1 MRTRTL
7 GLTLFATA
15 AIVVSA
21 CTGAATPAPP
31 TQAPTDA
38 PPATDAPATDAP
50 PPTDAPTAWKIGVV
64 TDVGTLDDK
73 NFNQFTWEGAVAGAT
88 AIGGTAQPIVTQNS
102 ADYAKNIQAF
112 IDQDYD
118 IIVTIGFALADATA
132 VAAKANPD
140 VQFIGVDQAPC
151 LNANGDPDPTFSDC
165 SGQMPANY
173 QGLVYAEQEPG
184 YLAGIAAANITK
196 SKVIGAIGGAAFIP
210 PVVRYIK
217 GYING
222 AHSVDP
228 SIQVK
233 VAYVSDDLNKAF
245 NDPAG
250 GKAFATQFIQQNTG
264 LDVLFQVAG
273 KTGNGVLAA
282 ACDAN
287 INAIGVDVDQHE
299 STPETAKCTVTS
311 AEKKLAITVQQAI
324 ERVAAGTAQGGVIPN
339 DAKNDG
345 IGLSPYYEHAS
356 MLSGAQAAIDA
367 AFAGFK
373 DGSVDPCSP
382 ANCTDPFE

>member
-1 MRTRTL
+1 MRTRSI
-7 GLTLFATA
+7 GLSLFATA
-15 AIVVSA
+15 AIVVAA
-21 CTGAATPAPP
+21 CTGGGTPAPATPAPVTP
-31 TQAPTDA
+31 A
-38 PPATDAPATDAP
+38 PATPAPATDP
-50 PPTDAPTAWKIGVV
+50 PKVWKIGVV

-73 NFNQFTWEGAVAGAT
+73 NFNQFSWEGAQKGAAAIGGEAT
-88 AIGGTAQPIVTQNS
+88 AIVTVAS
-102 ADYAKNIQAF
+102 ADYDKNVQSF
-112 IDQDYD
+112 VDQKFD

-132 VAAKANPD
+132 KAAKLNPT

-151 LNANGDPDPTFSDC
+151 LTGAGDPDPTFTDC
-165 SGQMPANY
+165 SGDMATLLPNF
-173 QGLVYAEQEPG
+173 QGLVFAEQEPG
-184 YLAGIAAANITK
+184 YLAGIAAASITTK
-196 SKVIGAIGGAAFIP
+196 KVIGAIGGAAFIP

-228 SIQVK
+228 TIQVK
-233 VAYVSDDLNKAF
+233 VAYVSDDLGKAF

-250 GKAFATQFIQQNTG
+250 GKAFATQFIQQNG
-264 LDVLFQVAG
+264 VDVLFQVAG

-287 INAIGVDVDQHE
+287 IYGVGVDVDQHE

-311 AEKKLAITVQQAI
+311 AEKKLSIAVEQAI
-324 ERVAAGTAQGGVIPN
+324 MRVGDGSAKGGIIGN

-345 IGLSPYYEHAS
+345 IGLSKYYEFES
-356 MLSGAQAAIDA
+356 MFSSDAQAKIQA
-367 AFAGFK
+367 AFDGFK
-373 DGSVDPCSP
+373 AGTTDPCAP